1 MATTQSASTKGA
13 DKAKFIL
20 QFRKEFCKGCE
31 MCVLSCPKHILA
43 IGDEIGVKGYRTVTV
58 TDMEQCIG
66 CQSCALMCPDCV
78 IEIYREGD
86 D

>member
-1 MATTQSASTKGA
+1 M
-13 DKAKFIL
+13 AKFLL

-31 MCVLSCPKHILA
+31 LCVASCPKQIL
-43 IGDEIGVKGYRTVTV
+43 ILGDEIGARGYHTVSV
-58 TDMEQCIG
+58 TDPDQCVG

-78 IEIYREGD
+78 IEIFKED

>member
-1 MATTQSASTKGA
+1 MATNITDTQNAA
-13 DKAKFIL
+13 KAKFTL
-20 QFRKEFCKGCE
+20 RFRKEFCKGCE
-31 MCVLSCPKHILA
+31 LCVLSCPKHILA
-43 IGDEIGVKGYRTVTV
+43 IGDEIGAKGYRTIAVM
-58 TDMEQCIG
+58 DMEQCIG